1 MTGHGGYQMSTNLAN
16 TAKVKERINRLSL
29 IGFFLSFGYILVSI
43 LFWFVI
49 YADSVLIW
57 RDAREIEILLFCV
70 AIILIEAILALSI
83 IGLVR
88 AAKRRNKRSKKFG
101 IAGILITCFTLAA
114 NIVVFFTVNYDL
126 FYRAFAEYMNTN

>member
-1 MTGHGGYQMSTNLAN
+1 MSTNLAN
-16 TAKVKERINRLSL
+16 TAKVKEHINRLSL

-57 RDAREIEILLFCV
+57 HDGRETAILLFCV
-70 AIILIEAILALSI
+70 AVLLIEAVLALSI

-88 AAKRRNKRSKKFG
+88 AAKRRNKRSKKFS
-101 IAGILITCFTLAA
+101 IAGILITCFTFAA
-114 NIVVFFTVNYDL
+114 NIAVFFTVNYDM
-126 FYRAFAEYMNTN
+126 FYRAFADYITTN